1 MSQSLSLKNEM
12 LAKSW
17 INWVR
22 QLIEVL
28 IMTRK
33 NNRIV
38 CFFIFDAYKD
48 CLIGIF

>member
-1 MSQSLSLKNEM
+1 MSQYLLLKNEM

-17 INWVR
+17 INWAS

-33 NNRIV
+33 NNRL
-38 CFFIFDAYKD
+38 FAFLDLFL
-48 CLIGIF
+48 CL

>member
-1 MSQSLSLKNEM
+1 MSQYILLKNEM

-17 INWVR
+17 INWVS

-33 NNRIV
+33 IIDL
-38 CFFIFDAYKD
+38 FAF
-48 CLIGIF
+48 